1 MNKSK
6 KEELLEE
13 EILKS
18 LKGKP
23 LGIAEYLFNDQETR
37 ALQEYAN
44 VVSIKRLGFNDHG
57 PVHMRK
63 AVLNSIRMVGL
74 LTKAG
79 VQFNLE
85 KEMGYSPADSLAA
98 IVIAALLHD
107 IGMGVSRNDHEF
119 HSAVLAS
126 PIITRTLS
134 HFYDDPLIRA
144 ALHSLIMEGITGH
157 MATHPVHSL
166 EAGVVLIGD
175 GCDMERGRARITTML
190 SKQPKIGD
198 IHRYSATA
206 INHVEI
212 REGKERPIRIAVE
225 MESTTG
231 FFQVEEVLYPKINN
245 SPVKKYI
252 ELYANKTGEPPLR
265 YL

>member
-1 MNKSK
+1 MIKSK
-6 KEELLEE
+6 KEEHLEKL
-13 EILKS
+13 ILGRLS
-18 LKGKP
+18 GKP
-23 LGIAEYLFNDQETR
+23 LQITRYLMNDEETR
-37 ALQEYAN
+37 SFQEYAN

-63 AVLNSIRMVGL
+63 TVLNSILMAEL
-74 LTKAG
+74 LMKAG
-79 VQFNLE
+79 VRFNLE
-85 KEMGYSPADSLAA
+85 KEMGYTAEESLTA
-98 IVIAALLHD
+98 IVTAALLHD
-107 IGMGVSRNDHEF
+107 IGMGVSRANHEF
-119 HSAVLAS
+119 HGAVLAS
-126 PIITRTLS
+126 PIISRTLT
-134 HFYDDPLIRA
+134 HFYEDTLLRA
-144 ALHSLIMEGITGH
+144 VLHSLILEGITGH

-166 EAGVVLIGD
+166 EAGIILIGD

-206 INHVEI
+206 INRVDIAAGE
-212 REGKERPIRIAVE
+212 EKPIRISVE

-231 FFQVEEVLYPKINN
+231 FFQVEEVLYPKIFN

-252 ELYANKTGEPPLR
+252 ELFANKQGEPPLR

>member
-1 MNKSK
+1 MNKSR

-13 EILKS
+13 EILKNLS
-18 LKGKP
+18 GKP
-23 LGIAEYLFNDQETR
+23 LQITEYLLNDKETR

-44 VVSIKRLGFNDHG
+44 VVSIKRLGYNDHG

-63 AVLNSIRMVGL
+63 AALNSILMVTL

-79 VQFNLE
+79 VRFDLE
-85 KEMGYSPADSLAA
+85 KEMGYSHTDSLAA
-98 IVIAALLHD
+98 IIMAALLHD
-107 IGMGVSRNDHEF
+107 IGMGVSRKDHEF

-126 PIITRTLS
+126 PIIARALS
-134 HFYDDPLIRA
+134 LFYDDPLVKA
-144 ALHSLIMEGITGH
+144 ALHALTLEGITGH
-157 MATHPVHSL
+157 MATHPVTSL
-166 EAGVVLIGD
+166 EAGVVLIAD

-190 SKQPKIGD
+190 SKQPKVGD

-212 REGKERPIRIAVE
+212 CQGDEKPIRISVE

-231 FFQVEEVLYPKINN
+231 FFQVEEVLYPKISN

-252 ELYANKTGEPPLR
+252 ELFANKRGEAPLR